1 MTEQE
6 AINIL
11 NGIDEVHGNL
21 PEDGNDVELALMMAR
36 NALEEIQKYR
46 ALGTVKQIQIREA
59 QVMQLS
65 EAYLDSLRILREYQS
80 LGPVKEPRKAM
91 DKQRATKPNI
101 WGDGYD
107 DNGNIIYDMYDC
119 PNCNKSYEID
129 YDKHYYCPNCGQAL
143 DWS

>member
-1 MTEQE
+1 MTENE
-6 AINIL
+6 AIKIL
-11 NGIDEVHGNL
+11 TGIEEVRGDL

-46 ALGTVKQIQIREA
+46 ALGTVKQ
-59 QVMQLS
+59 L
-65 EAYLDSLRILREYQS
+65 
-80 LGPVKEPRKAM
+80 RKAM

>member
-11 NGIDEVHGNL
+11 NGIEEVRGDL
-21 PEDGNDVELALMMAR
+21 PEDGNDVEFALMMAR

-59 QVMQLS
+59 QAMQLS

-80 LGPVKEPRKAM
+80 LGPVKELRKAM

-101 WGDGYD
+101 WG
-107 DNGNIIYDMYDC
+107 
-119 PNCNKSYEID
+119 
-129 YDKHYYCPNCGQAL
+129 
-143 DWS
+143 